1 MSPFLIFYSQIQ
13 LLTKVDRKYLFT
25 VNWELKGRVMSKI
38 SLLLANTKTKYQVL
52 LPVIISAFV
61 LLIAAF
67 FITKQLET
75 AIDNAKISDVR
86 ALQASALSDAESN
99 FLQLRLATTRAMG
112 TPELLANIEK
122 EYNETY
128 LKLKNDIDKVLENHD
143 IIVELG
149 NPSGRLEE
157 ELHETLSLV
166 PKQEELIKDINRL
179 HILRTKEWT
188 QIDYFNDYI
197 SRANEAIV
205 NLDNIDIMNEW
216 RPVRLELFSI
226 AARLESSLGYVYGGD
241 VSNSKGIPR
250 DELIKSNFD
259 DLFKLSKQIPNKNV
273 QTNFEKSLA
282 NHQRVANILWT
293 TAREMDSKAEGVVSL
308 GYDIDGQL
316 KEQLARIDEINQNL
330 SSLNVE
336 LIEESQNL
344 LIFSI
349 LIVLVIT
356 FVIGWVIAEI
366 ITKPI
371 LTLQR
376 QMSDVSNG
384 SLDSTNQISSNNEIG
399 ELCQNTD
406 TTVLRLQ
413 DMISNLRNVGDEVSS
428 ASTELAAVM
437 TQSEANASEQKSQV
451 DLIAAAIT
459 ELSASATQVDASATQ
474 ADVKAKDVLTMSRS
488 GAKLASDGAK
498 LSQDLA
504 TQMDETSGEV
514 MILNDQT
521 NRISEV
527 ITVIDSISEQTNLLA
542 LNAAIE
548 AARAGE
554 TGRGFAVVADE
565 VRVLAAKTQ
574 QSTQNIQE
582 IINNLQ
588 QKSSDVVNSVNQSI
602 EMIHSTTKMSI
613 DTNEQLLNISDS
625 IEMISHTNSEMA
637 AAANEQN
644 RAIASISENVNVIT
658 ESINQNVEGIRE
670 SSQASN
676 HLSELSESQKEQL
689 AFFKL

>member
-1 MSPFLIFYSQIQ
+1 
-13 LLTKVDRKYLFT
+13 
-25 VNWELKGRVMSKI
+25 MSKI

-52 LPVIISAFV
+52 LPVFISAFV

-67 FITKQLET
+67 FIIKQLSS
-75 AIDNAKISDVR
+75 AVDNAKISDVR
-86 ALQASALSDAESN
+86 ALQASSLSDAESN
-99 FLQLRLATTRAMG
+99 FLQLRLSLTRALG
-112 TPELLANIEK
+112 TPDLLVNTEQ
-122 EYNETY
+122 EYKETY
-128 LKLKNDIDKVLENHD
+128 IKLQNNFEKVLEHHEL
-143 IIVELG
+143 IVALG
-149 NPSGRLEE
+149 NPSGSLEKD
-157 ELHETLSLV
+157 LDNILSLV
-166 PKQEELIKDINRL
+166 PKQEAYIQSVNKL

-188 QIDYFNDYI
+188 EIDYFNDYI
-197 SRANEAIV
+197 SRANDTIS
-205 NLDNIDIMNEW
+205 NLNDTDIMNEW
-216 RPVRLELFSI
+216 RPIRLELFSI
-226 AARLESSLGYVYGGD
+226 AARLESSLGYIYGGETL
-241 VSNSKGIPR
+241 NSKGAPR
-250 DELIKSNFD
+250 NELIESNFNE
-259 DLFKLSKQIPNKNV
+259 LFKLAKLIPD
-273 QTNFEKSLA
+273 EKAKASFVTSLN
-282 NHQRVANILWT
+282 NHQRVANILWD
-293 TAREMDSKAEGVVSL
+293 TAREMDSKTESAVSL
-308 GYDIDGQL
+308 GYDIDNAI
-316 KEQLARIDEINQNL
+316 KEQLKRIDEINQSL
-330 SSLNVE
+330 SSLNIE
-336 LIEESQNL
+336 LIDESETL
-344 LIFSI
+344 LILSI
-349 LIVLVIT
+349 SIVLIIT
-356 FVIGWVIAEI
+356 FLIGWIIAEI

-384 SLDSTNQISSNNEIG
+384 NLDSINQIASSNEIG

>member
-1 MSPFLIFYSQIQ
+1 
-13 LLTKVDRKYLFT
+13 
-25 VNWELKGRVMSKI
+25 MSKV

-52 LPVIISAFV
+52 LPVIISAVV

-75 AIDNAKISDVR
+75 AVDNAKISDVR
-86 ALQASALSDAESN
+86 ALQASSLSDAESN

-112 TPELLANIEK
+112 APELLANIEK
-122 EYNETY
+122 EYDETY
-128 LKLKNDIDKVLENHD
+128 LELKNDFDKVLENHD

-149 NPSGRLEE
+149 NPSGRLEK
-157 ELHETLSLV
+157 ELNEILSLV
-166 PKQEELIKDINRL
+166 PKQEELIKDINQL
-179 HILRTKEWT
+179 HILRTKEWAG
-188 QIDYFNDYI
+188 IDYFNDYI
-197 SRANEAIV
+197 LYVNEVITSLNDAEV
-205 NLDNIDIMNEW
+205 MNKW
-216 RPVRLELFSI
+216 RPIRLELFSI
-226 AARLESSLGYVYGGD
+226 AARLESSLGYVYEGA
-241 VSNSKGIPR
+241 VLNSKGIPR
-250 DELIKSNFD
+250 DELIKSNFGE
-259 DLFKLSKQIPNKNV
+259 LFQLAKKIPNVNA
-273 QTNFEKSLA
+273 QAYFEKSLN

-308 GYDIDGQL
+308 GYDIDNQIKAQL
-316 KEQLARIDEINQNL
+316 KRIDEINQSL

-336 LIEESQNL
+336 LIDESKNL

-349 LIVLVIT
+349 LIVLIIT
-356 FVIGWVIAEI
+356 FVIGWIIAEI

-371 LTLQR
+371 LTLQK

-384 SLDSTNQISSNNEIG
+384 NLDSINQISSSNEIG

-437 TQSEANASEQKSQV
+437 TQSEASASEQKSQV

-588 QKSSDVVNSVNQSI
+588 KKSSDVVNSVNQSI
-602 EMIHSTTKMSI
+602 EMIHSTTKMSV

>member
-1 MSPFLIFYSQIQ
+1 
-13 LLTKVDRKYLFT
+13 
-25 VNWELKGRVMSKI
+25 MSKI

-52 LPVIISAFV
+52 LPVFISAFV

-67 FITKQLET
+67 FIIKQLSSAVE
-75 AIDNAKISDVR
+75 NAKISDVR
-86 ALQASALSDAESN
+86 ALQASSLSDAESN
-99 FLQLRLATTRAMG
+99 FLQLRLSLTRALG
-112 TPELLANIEK
+112 TPDLLVNTEQ
-122 EYNETY
+122 EYKETY
-128 LKLKNDIDKVLENHD
+128 IKLQNNFEKVLEHHEL
-143 IIVELG
+143 IVVLG
-149 NPSGRLEE
+149 NPSGSLEKD
-157 ELHETLSLV
+157 LDKILSLI
-166 PKQEELIKDINRL
+166 PKQEAYIQSVNKL

-188 QIDYFNDYI
+188 EIDYFNDYI
-197 SRANEAIV
+197 SRANDTIS
-205 NLDNIDIMNEW
+205 NLNDTDIMNEW
-216 RPVRLELFSI
+216 RPIRLELFSI
-226 AARLESSLGYVYGGD
+226 AARLESSLGYIYGGETL
-241 VSNSKGIPR
+241 NSEGVPR
-250 DELIKSNFD
+250 YELIKSNFN
-259 DLFKLSKQIPNKNV
+259 DLFKLAKLIPN
-273 QTNFEKSLA
+273 EKAKASFVTSLN
-282 NHQRVANILWT
+282 NHQRVANILWD
-293 TAREMDSKAEGVVSL
+293 TAREMDTKTESAVSL
-308 GYDIDGQL
+308 GYDIDNAI
-316 KEQLARIDEINQNL
+316 KEQLKRIDEINQNL
-330 SSLNVE
+330 SSLNIE
-336 LIEESQNL
+336 LIDESESL

-349 LIVLVIT
+349 LIVLIVT
-356 FVIGWVIAEI
+356 FVIGWVIAEV

-384 SLDSTNQISSNNEIG
+384 NLDSINQISSNNEIG
-399 ELCQNTD
+399 ELCENTD
-406 TTVLRLQ
+406 TTILRLQ

>member
-1 MSPFLIFYSQIQ
+1 
-13 LLTKVDRKYLFT
+13 
-25 VNWELKGRVMSKI
+25 MSKV

-52 LPVIISAFV
+52 LPVIISAVV

-75 AIDNAKISDVR
+75 AVDNAKISDVR
-86 ALQASALSDAESN
+86 ALQASSLSDAESN

-112 TPELLANIEK
+112 APELLANIEK
-122 EYNETY
+122 EYDETY
-128 LKLKNDIDKVLENHD
+128 LELKNDFDKVLENHD

-149 NPSGRLEE
+149 NPSGRLEK
-157 ELHETLSLV
+157 ELNEILSLV
-166 PKQEELIKDINRL
+166 PKQEELIKDINQL
-179 HILRTKEWT
+179 HILRTKEWAG
-188 QIDYFNDYI
+188 IDYFNDYI
-197 SRANEAIV
+197 LYVNEVITSLNDAEV
-205 NLDNIDIMNEW
+205 MNKW
-216 RPVRLELFSI
+216 RPIRLELFSI
-226 AARLESSLGYVYGGD
+226 AARLESSLGYVYEGA
-241 VSNSKGIPR
+241 VLNSKGIPR
-250 DELIKSNFD
+250 DELIKSNFGE
-259 DLFKLSKQIPNKNV
+259 LFQLAKKIPNVNA
-273 QTNFEKSLA
+273 QAYFEKSLN

-308 GYDIDGQL
+308 GYDIDNQIKAQL
-316 KEQLARIDEINQNL
+316 KRIDEINQSL

-336 LIEESQNL
+336 LIDESKNL

-349 LIVLVIT
+349 LIVLIIT
-356 FVIGWVIAEI
+356 FVIGWIIAEI

-371 LTLQR
+371 LTLQK

-384 SLDSTNQISSNNEIG
+384 NLDSINQISSSNEIG

-588 QKSSDVVNSVNQSI
+588 KKSSDVVNSVNQSI
-602 EMIHSTTKMSI
+602 EMIHSTTKMSV